1 MSQTSTKYKFR
12 HWSFVGYDLSA
23 TDPKLLE
30 LLEVCGCVA
39 DVRDYR
45 GRSAIFVDCSRDVEF
60 IRENLWGHPWAIHS
74 DWLKEFWKFKG
85 EGSNATI

>member
-1 MSQTSTKYKFR
+1 MSEFPTKNKSR

-23 TDPKLLE
+23 NDPELLE

-45 GRSAIFVDCSRDVEF
+45 GRSAIFVDRSRFVEV
-60 IRENLWGHPWAIHS
+60 IRRELWGHPWAIHS
-74 DWLKEFWKFKG
+74 DWLTEFHRHCEKK
-85 EGSNATI
+85 